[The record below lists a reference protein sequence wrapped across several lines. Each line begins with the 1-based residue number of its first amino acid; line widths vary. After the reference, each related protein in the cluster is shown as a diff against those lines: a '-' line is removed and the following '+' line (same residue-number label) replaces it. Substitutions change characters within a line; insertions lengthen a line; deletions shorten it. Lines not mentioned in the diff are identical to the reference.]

1 MITDTEQESVYKN
14 LDQLP
19 TMALLEGINNLDQ
32 TVALAVK
39 QALPA
44 IAALSQQMLEQL
56 RGGGRVFYIGAGTS
70 GRLGVLDASECPPT
84 FGVAPTLIQG
94 IIAGGD
100 MALRQAIEHAEDQV
114 ETAWQSLVQQE
125 INRQDILIGLSASG
139 STAYVLGAL
148 SEAKRLGIP
157 TGCIV
162 CNPNSPIATACD
174 FPITV
179 LTGPEFLTGSTR
191 MKAGTAQKMV
201 LNMLSTTVMIQ
212 LGKVQ
217 GNKMVDMRISN
228 AKLKQRAI
236 RIVMDETGCPM
247 HEAEQAIEKH
257 QSIRLALQALS
268 RQTQL

>member
-1 MITDTEQESVYKN
+1 MITQTEQESVYKN

-19 TMALLEGINNLDQ
+19 TMALLEGINSLDQ
-32 TVALAVK
+32 TIAIAVK
-39 QALPA
+39 QVLPA

-100 MALRQAIEHAEDQV
+100 TALRRAVEHAEDQA
-114 ETAWQSLVQQE
+114 EMAWQSLAQQG
-125 INRQDILIGLSASG
+125 INSQDILIGLSASG
-139 STAYVLGAL
+139 STTYVLGAL
-148 SEAKRLGIP
+148 KEARRLGIP

-162 CNPNSPIATACD
+162 CNPNTPIAAACD
-174 FPITV
+174 YPIAV

-191 MKAGTAQKMV
+191 MKAGSAQKMV

-236 RIVMDETGCPM
+236 RILMDETGCAM
-247 HEAEQAIEKH
+247 QKAQQAIEKH

-268 RQTQL
+268 R